1 MQRLCGSCA
10 TQPASGRNTSADESR
25 SIGDRTRRDTP
36 PRQQEHPAC
45 EGVCPA
51 RLYSLVGRRVPER
64 TPSLVLYGRLR
75 QSCQDCRLS
84 QALERPRN
92 PYEDTS
98 VIANN
103 WRRKRMK
110 LNVHAWGT
118 GDRTALLIH
127 GLFADHQNWIKS
139 AEIGRAH
146 V

>member
-1 MQRLCGSCA
+1 MHRLSASCA

-36 PRQQEHPAC
+36 PRQQKHPAR
-45 EGVCPA
+45 ERVCPA
-51 RLYSLVGRRVPER
+51 RLHSLVRGRVPER

-103 WRRKRMK
+103 LEEKEYEIERARMGYWRPHR
-110 LNVHAWGT
+110 
-118 GDRTALLIH
+118 ALDPWSVCRSSELVP
-127 GLFADHQNWIKS
+127 F
-139 AEIGRAH
+139 
-146 V
+146 